1 MNIILILTLIT
12 SPLKGA
18 ESKTSGA
25 NLVPAKNRFG
35 FRLLTELSRGEIK
48 ENIVLSP
55 YSIASALTMT
65 YNGAAGETRAAMA
78 RALEIEGIGL
88 DELNQGEKGLFEALQ
103 QKDARLQLVIA
114 NSLWARKGI
123 GFKPGFI
130 NRVKKFFS
138 AEVNVLDFNSPEA
151 LVKINSWVREKT
163 RGKIERIVERI
174 VPDAVLYLINAVY
187 FKGKWQQGFDPKQ
200 TYETDFHL
208 SDGTKKRV
216 MMMYRSDRFSYLAG
230 DGFQAVKLPYGDGRM
245 SMVVFLPDESLGLNG
260 LITRLT
266 GENYAIWQREFA
278 SRQGEVGL
286 PRFKLEYEGSLN
298 EPLKVLG
305 MAIAFD
311 LNIADFSEMS
321 PMKGVAIGDVRH
333 KSFIEVNEEGTE
345 AAAVTSVEMVMT
357 AMPVDRFRMICDR
370 PFLFTIEDNRTGAI
384 LFLGAV
390 VKP

>member
-18 ESKTSGA
+18 ESKISGL

-35 FRLLTELSRGEIK
+35 FRLLTELTQGRIK

-55 YSIASALTMT
+55 YSIASALAMT
-65 YNGAAGETRAAMA
+65 YNGAAGETKAAMA
-78 RALEIEGIGL
+78 RALDIEGIGL
-88 DELNQGEKGLFEALQ
+88 DELNQGEKGLLEGLQ
-103 QKDARLQLVIA
+103 EKDARLQLIVA

-123 GFKPGFI
+123 SFKTGFI
-130 NRVKKFFS
+130 NRVKRFFS
-138 AEVNVLDFNSPEA
+138 AEASVLDFNSPEA
-151 LVKINSWVREKT
+151 LAKINGWVREKT
-163 RGKIERIVERI
+163 RGRIEKIVERI
-174 VPDAVLYLINAVY
+174 LPDAVLYLINAVY
-187 FKGKWQQGFDPKQ
+187 FKGKWQDEFDPKQ

-208 SDGTKKRV
+208 PDGTKKRV
-216 MMMYRSDRFSYLAG
+216 KMMHRSNRFSYLAR

-260 LITRLT
+260 LIAHLT
-266 GENYAIWQREFA
+266 SENYSIWQAEFA
-278 SRQGEVGL
+278 TRQGEVGL
-286 PRFKLEYEGSLN
+286 PRFKLEYEQSLN
-298 EPLKVLG
+298 EPLKALG

-321 PMKGVAIGDVRH
+321 PMKGIAIGEVRH

-357 AMPVDRFRMICDR
+357 AMPVDRFSMICDR
-370 PFLFTIEDNRTGAI
+370 PFLFAIQDNLSGAI